1 VEVLERLAK
10 IAAMR
15 FIVSGD
21 DEWPDGIFYSW
32 PTPVSSLWSSD
43 GHKPD
48 LDRDRQL
55 LQEEHPKVDR
65 AIRTED
71 FARLIR
77 LSEEQ
82 GWRLIITEMG
92 IDTRTPTGKA
102 MAHLAVIFAELERD
116 FIRMRTGEAMQVKK
130 ENGVTL
136 GKPRSTLEDVVARI
150 WAGAHG
156 G

>member
-1 VEVLERLAK
+1 
-10 IAAMR
+10 
-15 FIVSGD
+15 
-21 DEWPDGIFYSW
+21 
-32 PTPVSSLWSSD
+32 
-43 GHKPD
+43 
-48 LDRDRQL
+48 
-55 LQEEHPKVDR
+55 
-65 AIRTED
+65 
-71 FARLIR
+71 LIR

-136 GKPRSTLEDVVARI
+136 GKPRSTLGTWWPAFGRERMEGKTHTPCPLPEQGRCADCAGCARLVHRPFAL
-150 WAGAHG
+150 WSVDGN
-156 G
+156 